1 MRARFFLRF
10 CTLFS
15 SGTADFFLPRA
26 ARKQTSPRDG
36 ARRVHNE
43 NAQEHCPTPPGRGD
57 RAPRTRAQ
65 IVQNP
70 ENTKEIRFFA
80 PMIFQ
85 WVSHPVSEIIRN
97 QCYF

>member
-1 MRARFFLRF
+1 MRAEFFLTF
-10 CTLFS
+10 CTIIP

-57 RAPRTRAQ
+57 RATRTR
-65 IVQNP
+65 V
-70 ENTKEIRFFA
+70 EKCTKSKKNTKKIRFFI
-80 PMIFQ
+80 PMIF
-85 WVSHPVSEIIRN
+85 N
-97 QCYF
+97 G

>member
-1 MRARFFLRF
+1 MRAEFFLRF

-36 ARRVHNE
+36 SRHVHNE

-57 RAPRTRAQ
+57 RATRTRVEKCTKSRKYQ
-65 IVQNP
+65 
-70 ENTKEIRFFA
+70 ENQVFCPYDFSMGE
-80 PMIFQ
+80 
-85 WVSHPVSEIIRN
+85 SD
-97 QCYF
+97 